1 MTAVSIPS
9 FSEMLGALVQT
20 PSVSNLSRELD
31 CSNRAVVELLATWL
45 EDLGFDI
52 SIQSLPNN
60 IKFNLVAQ
68 KGEGT
73 GGLLLSGHTDTVACN
88 PELWTSDPFELTSR
102 DDKFFGLGTCDMK
115 GFFPTILEILAHTSS
130 TKLTKPI
137 TVLATADEE
146 TDMAGARHLLDTEEL
161 TAEAAIIG
169 EPTSLETVTAHKG
182 IFTMKITT
190 RGRSAHSSDPN
201 LGINALE
208 GMHEILTALLNYR
221 EVLRQRHHHE
231 AFDIP
236 YPTMNLGCLH
246 AGDSANRICNS
257 AELLIDCR
265 TLPGMSSAQVAE
277 ELRHHLESLDSKVGM
292 PIDVELGMPPIE
304 PFSANSDSRLSKL
317 MEQLTGKTVK
327 TVAFGTEAPFLQS
340 MGLDTIVFGPGSI
353 DQAHQVDEYLSL
365 DQVRTAQDTLVR
377 VLDAYC
383 F

>member
-1 MTAVSIPS
+1 MSIPS
-9 FSEMLGALVQT
+9 FSEMLGALVRT

-31 CSNRAVVELLATWL
+31 CSNRAVIDLLATWL
-45 EDLGFDI
+45 EDLGFNI
-52 SIQSLPNN
+52 SLQSLPNDT
-60 IKFNLVAQ
+60 KFNLVAQ
-68 KGEGT
+68 KGEGS
-73 GGLLLSGHTDTVACN
+73 GGLLFSGHTDTVACN
-88 PELWTSDPFELTSR
+88 PDLWSSDPFELKSR
-102 DDKFFGLGTCDMK
+102 DDRFYGLGTCDMK
-115 GFFPTILEILAHTSS
+115 GFFPTILEILEHTSS
-130 TKLTKPI
+130 AKLTAPI

-169 EPTSLETVTAHKG
+169 EPTSLEPVTAHKG

-190 RGRSAHSSDPN
+190 RGQSAHSSNPD

-208 GMHEILTALLNYR
+208 GMHEILSALLDYR
-221 EVLRQRHHHE
+221 DVLRQRHHNQV
-231 AFDIP
+231 FDIP

-265 TLPGMSSAQVAE
+265 TLPGMSSAEVAE
-277 ELRHHLESLDSKVGM
+277 KLTHHLVSLESKVGM

-317 MEQLTGKTVK
+317 MEHLTGKTVK
-327 TVAFGTEAPFLQS
+327 SVAFGTEAPFLQR

-353 DQAHQVDEYLSL
+353 GQAHQVDEYLSL

-377 VLDAYC
+377 VLHAYC
-383 F
+383 L

>member
-1 MTAVSIPS
+1 MSIPS
-9 FSEMLGALVQT
+9 FSEMLGALVQA

-52 SIQSLPNN
+52 SIQTLPNDT
-60 IKFNLVAQ
+60 KFNLVAR
-68 KGEGT
+68 KGEGK

-88 PELWTSDPFELTSR
+88 PELWTSDPFELMSR

-115 GFFPTILEILAHTSS
+115 GFFPTIFEILEHTCS

-169 EPTSLETVTAHKG
+169 EPTSLELVTAHKG

-190 RGRSAHSSDPN
+190 RGRSAHSSNPN
-201 LGINALE
+201 LGVNALE
-208 GMHEILTALLNYR
+208 GMHEILGALLNFR
-221 EVLRQRHHHE
+221 GVLRQRHHHE

-265 TLPGMSSAQVAE
+265 TLPGMSSAEVAE
-277 ELRHHLESLDSKVGM
+277 ELRHLLVSLESKVGM

-327 TVAFGTEAPFLQS
+327 TVAFGTEAPFLQH

-365 DQVRTAQDTLVR
+365 GQVRTAQDTLVR

>member
-1 MTAVSIPS
+1 MSLPN

-45 EDLGFDI
+45 EDLDFDI
-52 SIQSLPNN
+52 SIQTLPNES
-60 IKFNLVAQ
+60 KFNLVAR
-68 KGEGT
+68 KGKGR

-88 PELWTSDPFELTSR
+88 ADQWTSDPFELKSS
-102 DDKFFGLGTCDMK
+102 DGKLYGLGTCDMK
-115 GFFPTILEILAHTSS
+115 GFFPTILEILEHTSA
-130 TKLTKPI
+130 TKLTAPI

-146 TDMAGARHLLDTEEL
+146 TDMAGARHLLDTEVL

-182 IFTMKITT
+182 IFTMKIST
-190 RGRSAHSSDPN
+190 RGKSAHSSNPN
-201 LGINALE
+201 LGVNALE
-208 GMHEILTALLNYR
+208 GMHQILSALLDYR
-221 EVLRQRHHHE
+221 DALRERYHDH
-231 AFDIP
+231 AFNIP

-246 AGDSANRICNS
+246 AGDSANRICNN

-265 TLPGMSSAQVAE
+265 TLPGMSSVEVAE
-277 ELRHHLESLDSKVGM
+277 ELKNHLVSLESKIGM

-304 PFSANSDSRLSKL
+304 PFSANSDSKLSKL
-317 MEQLTGKTVK
+317 MEQLTGRTVK
-327 TVAFGTEAPFLQS
+327 TVAFGTEAPFLQR

-377 VLDAYC
+377 VLDVYC

>member
-1 MTAVSIPS
+1 
-9 FSEMLGALVQT
+9 MLGALVQT

-45 EDLGFDI
+45 EDLDFDI
-52 SIQSLPNN
+52 SIQTLPNES
-60 IKFNLVAQ
+60 KFNLVAR
-68 KGEGT
+68 KGKGR

-88 PELWTSDPFELTSR
+88 ADQWTSDPFELKSS
-102 DDKFFGLGTCDMK
+102 DGKLYGLGTCDMK
-115 GFFPTILEILAHTSS
+115 GFFPTILEILEHTSA
-130 TKLTKPI
+130 TKLTAPI

-146 TDMAGARHLLDTEEL
+146 TDMAGARHLLDTEVL

-182 IFTMKITT
+182 IFTMKIST
-190 RGRSAHSSDPN
+190 RGKSAHSSNPN
-201 LGINALE
+201 LGVNALE
-208 GMHEILTALLNYR
+208 GMHQILSALLDYR
-221 EVLRQRHHHE
+221 DALRERYHDH

-246 AGDSANRICNS
+246 AGDSANRICNN

-265 TLPGMSSAQVAE
+265 TLPGMSSVEVAE
-277 ELRHHLESLDSKVGM
+277 ELKIHLVSLESKIGM

-304 PFSANSDSRLSKL
+304 PFSANSDSKLSKL
-317 MEQLTGKTVK
+317 MEQLTGRTVK
-327 TVAFGTEAPFLQS
+327 TVAFGTEAPFLQR

-377 VLDAYC
+377 VLDVYC